1 VDIKMLAEQLEDKI
15 IAHRRW
21 FHRHPELPFEE
32 KETTA
37 YIINALEILGIETTT
52 FDDYNGVIGTIH
64 GDRPGKTVM
73 LRADI
78 DALPTKE
85 ATGLSFSSEIPGK
98 MHACGH
104 DCHAAML
111 LGAAEILLQCREELC
126 GTVELL
132 FQAAEESCFGAKY
145 YVEKGYLDNIDALF
159 GCHVWG
165 TMPVPF
171 INIQDGYRMASCDNF
186 NIVVHGCATH
196 GSTPQLGQDAIIAAS
211 AIILNLQTFASRRN
225 DPLNPLVISIG
236 TVKAGTQF
244 NIIADRVEL
253 EGTIR
258 TFSREIQATIEP
270 AIRKIITDTASALG
284 CTAELNY
291 DSIESPV
298 INEHI
303 HLNDVARAATAK
315 LFGLEQLRD
324 MPPVTGSE
332 DFSMLMEKAP
342 GVFGFIG
349 CLNPEKGI
357 VWPNHSDKFTVDES
371 ILQRGSALYAQFTVD
386 YLESAAREEN
396 A

>member
-1 VDIKMLAEQLEDKI
+1 MLAEQLEDKI

-37 YIINALEILGIETTT
+37 YINNALEILDIETTT
-52 FDDYNGVIGTIH
+52 FNDYYGVIGTIH

-85 ATGLSFSSEIPGK
+85 ATGLDFSSESPGK

-111 LGAAEILLQCREELC
+111 LGAAEMLYQFREELC
-126 GTVELL
+126 GTVKLL
-132 FQAAEESCFGAKY
+132 FQSAEESCFGAKY
-145 YVEKGYLDNIDALF
+145 YVNKGYLDNVDALF

-186 NIVVHGCATH
+186 KIVVHGCATH
-196 GSTPQLGQDAIIAAS
+196 GSTPHLGQDAIMAAS

-225 DPLNPLVISIG
+225 DPLNPLVISVG

-284 CTAELNY
+284 CTVELIY
-291 DSIESPV
+291 DSIEGPV

-303 HLNDVARAATAK
+303 RLNNIARAAAAK
-315 LFGLEQLRD
+315 LFGLEQLHD

-332 DFSMLMEKAP
+332 DFSMLMKKVP

-349 CLNPEKGI
+349 CLNPQKGI

-371 ILQRGSALYAQFTVD
+371 VLQRGSALYAQFAVD
-386 YLESAAREEN
+386 YLASAAREEN

>member
-1 VDIKMLAEQLEDKI
+1 MLAEQLEDKI

-37 YIINALEILGIETTT
+37 YINTVLETLGIETTT
-52 FDDYNGVIGTIH
+52 FNDYYGVIGTIR
-64 GDRPGKTVM
+64 GGKPGKTVM

-78 DALPTKE
+78 DALPTNE
-85 ATGLSFSSEIPGK
+85 ATGLDFSSEIPGK

-111 LGAAEILLQCREELC
+111 LGAAEILYQFREAFC
-126 GTVELL
+126 GTVKLL
-132 FQAAEESCFGAKY
+132 FQSAEESCFGAKY
-145 YVEKGYLDNIDALF
+145 YVDNGYLDNVDALF

-165 TMPVPF
+165 TMAAPF

-186 NIVVHGCATH
+186 KIVVHGCATH
-196 GSTPQLGQDAIIAAS
+196 GSTPHLGQDAIIAAS
-211 AIILNLQTFASRRN
+211 AILLNLQTFSSRRN
-225 DPLNPLVISIG
+225 NPLNPLVISVG

-270 AIRKIITDTASALG
+270 DIRKIITDTASALG
-284 CTAELNY
+284 CTAELIY
-291 DSIESPV
+291 DSIEGPV
-298 INEHI
+298 INENI
-303 HLNDVARAATAK
+303 HLNNVARAAAAK
-315 LFGLEQLRD
+315 LFGADQLQD

-349 CLNPEKGI
+349 CLNNEKGI

-371 ILQRGSALYAQFTVD
+371 VLQRGSALYAQFAVD
-386 YLESAAREEN
+386 YLESMAREEN